1 MDRWKNYGRLS
12 ARIIDP
18 GRCGP
23 SRSGCSK
30 PASLPVESLD
40 AYTVMCFGVQDDETY
55 KLLVLAD
62 SPEHAVEQ
70 AHGAGHRVRNAFPRD
85 ARVRINKWLDRWQGW
100 RRADRCVNCGY
111 ALDGLAMV
119 RGRILCPECGG
130 CHALYARKP
139 RLNAL
144 RRMIASSPPA
154 SA

>member
-1 MDRWKNYGRLS
+1 M
-12 ARIIDP
+12 IDP
-18 GRCGP
+18 GR
-23 SRSGCSK
+23 SDTARTRREEH
-30 PASLPVESLD
+30 ATLPVETLD
-40 AYTVMCFGVQDDETY
+40 AYTVICFGVQDDETY

-62 SPEHAVEQ
+62 SPEHALEQ
-70 AHGAGHRVRNAFPRD
+70 AHAAGHQVRQAFPRD

-139 RLNAL
+139 RLNSL
-144 RRMIASSPPA
+144 RRLIAPSPPTPT
-154 SA
+154 